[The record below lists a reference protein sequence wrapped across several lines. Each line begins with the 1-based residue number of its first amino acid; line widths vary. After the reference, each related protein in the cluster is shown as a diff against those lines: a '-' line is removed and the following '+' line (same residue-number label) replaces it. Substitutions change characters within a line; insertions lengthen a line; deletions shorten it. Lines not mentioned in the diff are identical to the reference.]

1 MMKEIKQY
9 TISFEE
15 LKSTLLL
22 VVNKKIPIKDI
33 HGDRKRQPIV
43 HVPKDQ
49 LISMLSLKSFVKSK
63 APN

>member
-22 VVNKKIPIKDI
+22 VVNKKNPHKRYSWGSQTTAYSTCSKRSTHQYAVIKVI
-33 HGDRKRQPIV
+33 C
-43 HVPKDQ
+43 
-49 LISMLSLKSFVKSK
+49 
-63 APN
+63 